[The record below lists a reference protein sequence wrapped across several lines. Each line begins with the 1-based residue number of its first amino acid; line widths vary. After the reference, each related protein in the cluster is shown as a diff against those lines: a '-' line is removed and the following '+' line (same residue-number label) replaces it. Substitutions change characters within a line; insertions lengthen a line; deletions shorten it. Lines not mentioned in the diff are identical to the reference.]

1 MPSLLA
7 AAIADRF
14 IQLREARMIRSMTGY
29 GRGEVETG
37 GYRFLAEIKSVNHR
51 FLNTHIRLPREFSH
65 LESFVAARCAAM
77 CERGHLAVNVEIEA
91 ARRAD
96 GGSPRL
102 NHEVLDRLLSI
113 AAGLEGL
120 PGVRGGM
127 SVESLLE
134 LPGVL
139 VWEPETVLEET
150 TFRDGAGRALDAALN
165 GVVASRSTEGQAL
178 AGDFATR
185 LATLRELR
193 NGVEA
198 LAPEREERER
208 ERLQSKVRALVGDE
222 DAITIDQIDQ
232 RVAQEIVF
240 LADRLDVSEE
250 LTRMAAHLD
259 HFEAELEASG
269 EAVGRKLTFLLQ
281 ELGREANTIA
291 SKANDAEM
299 QRLAIDMKSELEKM
313 REQAENVE

>member
-1 MPSLLA
+1 
-7 AAIADRF
+7 
-14 IQLREARMIRSMTGY
+14 MIRSMTGY

-65 LESFVAARCAAM
+65 LESFVAARCAAR

-91 ARRAD
+91 ALRAD

-150 TFRDGAGRALDAALN
+150 TFRDGAGRALDAALD

-208 ERLQSKVRALVGDE
+208 ERLQTKVRALVGDE